1 MAVFGGWGRVA
12 KGALM
17 AWAVLAAAPAWAEA
31 DAACET
37 ALVERTIT
45 GLDWDYRIVSGA
57 PGFASGTDVAGGT
70 TLDVPAGVTLQL
82 CDRSGKLIILSGP
95 VRQTLIAHA
104 AGSVP
109 PPPNST
115 RGFVVKKPTLAPA
128 PRGAATPAKPA
139 ARSASPAAPAMAAPP
154 VRRRTGA
161 ARGRDAAIPAYPVWP
176 PEVPSSRASLDRFI
190 AKRGGMSLYD
200 AGQKLIGAFEDAG
213 YLEHSFYSAPG
224 GFVLVT
230 RIEKIGE
237 NGAALD
243 GAERYRLPNQ
253 RSDPSMTDYIR
264 GLFFEA
270 PPGFYRYIAI
280 VVSNEPYRTS
290 NENLA
295 DSEAIKRLR
304 AGSSDLDRSYR
315 TIPFS
320 TDYKVDALI
329 YEFRKDAQGG
339 KVRMIDPG
347 RLPPQTHLARTR
359 LDAEIRK
366 HFAR

>member
-1 MAVFGGWGRVA
+1 MAVFGGWGRA
-12 KGALM
+12 ARGALM
-17 AWAVLAAAPAWAEA
+17 TWAVLAAAPAFAEA
-31 DAACET
+31 DSACEA

-45 GLDWDYRIVSGA
+45 GLDWDYRIISGS
-57 PGFASGTDVAGGT
+57 PGFASGTDVVGGT
-70 TLDVPAGVTLQL
+70 TLEVPAGVTLQL
-82 CDRSGKLIILSGP
+82 CDRTGKLILLSGP
-95 VRQTLIAHA
+95 MRQTLVAFA
-104 AGSVP
+104 ATP
-109 PPPNST
+109 PPSST
-115 RGFVVKKPTLAPA
+115 RGFKVKKPTLAPA
-128 PRGAATPAKPA
+128 PRGAATPAMPEA
-139 ARSASPAAPAMAAPP
+139 PSASPAPPAMAAPS

-161 ARGRDAAIPAYPVWP
+161 VRGRDASIPAYPVWP

-190 AKRGGMSLYD
+190 ARRGGMSLYD
-200 AGQKLIGAFEDAG
+200 AGQRLIGAFEDAG

-253 RSDPSMTDYIR
+253 RSEPSMTDYIR
-264 GLFFEA
+264 GLFLEA

-290 NENLA
+290 DKTMA

-320 TDYKVDALI
+320 ADYKVDALI

-339 KVRMIDPG
+339 KARMIDPG